1 MSRTTISRG
10 RAAAA
15 CMGVLAWSAL
25 AASCGQDADPAPQ
38 VAEESEGGSVVG
50 SGDDV
55 GEAAGDGEGSVA
67 APGPAM
73 GREGADGGA
82 GVEGQAVAAGQG
94 ADAARREGSA
104 GASGDAMPVAGVD
117 AGDDSAAENEDPPPT
132 PVQVLPGVRLT
143 ATADWEVSAERH
155 APGDPVSAT
164 VAEDYAPGGGPVLIS
179 QGTRLLGRVKVAE
192 TAQGPGETPFLEIGF
207 ETLSATDYERPV
219 ETLVVETGPAPDQG
233 VAQPG
238 TIQEG
243 APLVIE
249 IRRAL
254 ELPPLVPPTPT
265 SGSPDT
271 GVPSPDSAR

>member
-25 AASCGQDADPAPQ
+25 AASCGQDAEPGPQ
-38 VAEESEGGSVVG
+38 VAEEGEGGSVVG
-50 SGDDV
+50 RGADG
-55 GEAAGDGEGSVA
+55 GEAAGDGESSVA
-67 APGPAM
+67 APGPAA
-73 GREGADGGA
+73 GREGADGAA
-82 GVEGQAVAAGQG
+82 GVEEQAVAAGQG

-104 GASGDAMPVAGVD
+104 GASGDPLPVAGAD
-117 AGDDSAAENEDPPPT
+117 ADDDSAAENEESPPT

-164 VAEDYAPGGGPVLIS
+164 VAEDFAPGGGPVLIS

-219 ETLVVETGPAPDQG
+219 ETLVVETGLAPDQG

-254 ELPPLVPPTPT
+254 ELPPLLPPTPT
-265 SGSPDT
+265 SGSLEA
-271 GVPSPDSAR
+271 GVRSPDSAR

>member
-25 AASCGQDADPAPQ
+25 AASCGQDADPVPQ

-50 SGDDV
+50 RGADV

-67 APGPAM
+67 APGPAA
-73 GREGADGGA
+73 GREGADGRA
-82 GVEGQAVAAGQG
+82 GGEGRAVAAGQG
-94 ADAARREGSA
+94 ADAARREGSS

-117 AGDDSAAENEDPPPT
+117 AGDDSAAENEEPPPT

-164 VAEDYAPGGGPVLIS
+164 VAEDFAPGGGPVLIS
-179 QGTRLLGRVKVAE
+179 QGTRLLGRVRVAE

-238 TIQEG
+238 TIHEG
-243 APLVIE
+243 ALILIE

-254 ELPPLVPPTPT
+254 ELPPLLPPAPT
-265 SGSPDT
+265 SGSPEA